1 MYFAGKF
8 PAPVA
13 TALPAGHWPISLRI
27 RSSSRMISGPPAR
40 WMAPSTP
47 PPPASS
53 EFAALTIASAATRVI
68 SPSRKATVCPDGL
81 VHSTLSITIDERPHA
96 KLTGHWRGRRRRR
109 NRGARRQ
116 YLLHTARRAHR
127 SERPCPQ
134 SAEGSTVADSDMG
147 RLFDAVPLLGQKYNP
162 TLIAR
167 EKIASH
173 ESEDRMVAAR
183 FEVPDDRLEARKRL
197 VLRIEEVD
205 GAVSE
210 ISE

>member
-47 PPPASS
+47 PPPASA

-81 VHSTLSITIDERPHA
+81 VHSMLSITIDERPHA

-134 SAEGSTVADSDMG
+134 SAHGSPRRTQLGRRRGFSIHKSGQLPVHGAFCDRDSG
-147 RLFDAVPLLGQKYNP
+147 GWRRRAVGGLHRCRLRY
-162 TLIAR
+162 
-167 EKIASH
+167 
-173 ESEDRMVAAR
+173 
-183 FEVPDDRLEARKRL
+183 
-197 VLRIEEVD
+197 
-205 GAVSE
+205 GAPV
-210 ISE
+210 

>member
-1 MYFAGKF
+1 
-8 PAPVA
+8 
-13 TALPAGHWPISLRI
+13 
-27 RSSSRMISGPPAR
+27 
-40 WMAPSTP
+40 
-47 PPPASS
+47 
-53 EFAALTIASAATRVI
+53 
-68 SPSRKATVCPDGL
+68 
-81 VHSTLSITIDERPHA
+81 
-96 KLTGHWRGRRRRR
+96 
-109 NRGARRQ
+109 
-116 YLLHTARRAHR
+116 
-127 SERPCPQ
+127 
-134 SAEGSTVADSDMG
+134 MG

-210 ISE
+210 ISEK